1 MSWQAR
7 SERRDGIGRTQKWGP
22 TWGVQNLSRVS
33 NAHRITSSFNH
44 CPRAGECLWLVQG
57 IVTFAAIN
65 RAHVPE
71 MPPACPVVPLASR
84 SQPSPPPVTL
94 VTSHGTSPWH
104 LLFDRPA
111 AVAMNV
117 IDHRASRWHLMRYKH
132 VELIF
137 SNDRN
142 DPRGEP
148 VAFVIP

>member
-1 MSWQAR
+1 
-7 SERRDGIGRTQKWGP
+7 
-22 TWGVQNLSRVS
+22 LSGGASRFALATVAAPS
-33 NAHRITSSFNH
+33 NARNQ
-44 CPRAGECLWLVQG
+44 PRDK
-57 IVTFAAIN
+57 
-65 RAHVPE
+65 
-71 MPPACPVVPLASR
+71 
-84 SQPSPPPVTL
+84 
-94 VTSHGTSPWH
+94 PWH